1 MPKDEKPG
9 LWQKAETDKFL
20 HRFIVATGFVVAVT
34 VFLIVFWQALYVLLL
49 MFAGV
54 LLAIVLR
61 TFTNGFSSLT
71 RLPDGWSL
79 ACVLILLTVFFGG
92 VGMLVVPS
100 LVQQVHEFQTNQA
113 EAIDQFRAW
122 VARMFGAGSD
132 QEATGWAGAI
142 LERVGGIF
150 SSTLGLIS
158 GLLLIIFV
166 GIFLAAQ
173 PEMYVRGLLRLLPVE
188 KRGRA
193 AEVLDELGY
202 SLRWWLVGQLVSMV
216 VLSTQLTLGL
226 WLLGVPLAFTL
237 GFLAALLTFV
247 PYVGA
252 VISTIPAVL
261 IAWTESGSMALAV
274 LALYIV
280 VQNLEGYAIT
290 PIIHQKVVHIPPA
303 VTLFSQMLMGIMW
316 GALGV
321 VLATP
326 LAAVAL
332 VLVRKIYVEDVLGD
346 SLEMPLIREERIGP
360 GEETLKELEVPE
372 PSTRK
377 NAEAKR

>member
-1 MPKDEKPG
+1 
-9 LWQKAETDKFL
+9 
-20 HRFIVATGFVVAVT
+20 
-34 VFLIVFWQALYVLLL
+34 
-49 MFAGV
+49 
-54 LLAIVLR
+54 
-61 TFTNGFSSLT
+61 
-71 RLPDGWSL
+71 
-79 ACVLILLTVFFGG
+79 
-92 VGMLVVPS
+92 
-100 LVQQVHEFQTNQA
+100 
-113 EAIDQFRAW
+113 
-122 VARMFGAGSD
+122 
-132 QEATGWAGAI
+132 
-142 LERVGGIF
+142 
-150 SSTLGLIS
+150 
-158 GLLLIIFV
+158 
-166 GIFLAAQ
+166 
-173 PEMYVRGLLRLLPVE
+173 VE

-290 PIIHQKVVHIPPA
+290 PIIHQKAVHIPPA